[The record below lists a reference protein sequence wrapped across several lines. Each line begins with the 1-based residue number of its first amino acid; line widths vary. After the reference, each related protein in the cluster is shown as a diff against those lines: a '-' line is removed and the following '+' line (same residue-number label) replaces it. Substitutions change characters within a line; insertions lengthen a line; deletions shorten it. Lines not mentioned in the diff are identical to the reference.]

1 MAELPTDL
9 RSRFLQLGRLRSFN
23 RGDVIIAEN
32 GTSTEV
38 YVILNGFV
46 RVVNH
51 TSAGGV
57 AMIAIRTI
65 GDLVGELAAMDSK
78 PRVSTV
84 VAASAT
90 KALVVDAPLFR
101 AFLDENRA
109 AGDVVTRSVV
119 AKLRAATR
127 YRVETGRATTLTR
140 VARVIDHLGD
150 GYGRPVTAGLLID
163 VPLPQR
169 DLAALVGASEK
180 SVYRAYAYLRQKGVI
195 DVSYR
200 RLVILD
206 IELLRLHADDV
217 DEGAADPRP
226 AAGRH
231 RPGAGG
237 VS

>member
-1 MAELPTDL
+1 MAELPDDL
-9 RSRFLQLGRLRSFN
+9 RGLFLRLGRPRSFQ

-32 GTSTEV
+32 AVSTEV
-38 YVILNGFV
+38 YVILSGFV

-51 TSAGGV
+51 MSDGGV

-78 PRVSTV
+78 PRASTV

-90 KALVVDAPLFR
+90 KALVIDALRFR
-101 AFLDENRA
+101 AFLDENRP
-109 AGDVVTRSVV
+109 AGDVITRSVV

-127 YRVETGRATTLTR
+127 YRVETGRSSTLSR
-140 VARVIDHLGD
+140 VARVIDHLGE

-200 RLVILD
+200 RVVIRDL
-206 IELLRLHADDV
+206 ELLRLHTEDV
-217 DEGAADPRP
+217 AAGPPP
-226 AAGRH
+226 AAPVH